1 MDKVKG
7 LTPHRGILGYNS
19 EIRRFRAYPAM
30 LVVVVLIP
38 LFYGGMF
45 LWSFWNPTENID
57 HMKVALVNEDR
68 PAAAQ
73 DGTPIDAGT
82 QFVDKLVNTP
92 SVDWE
97 RVSAQ
102 EAAKGVEDGTYF
114 ASLTVPADFSRSVA
128 TVATDHPVKAPLD
141 VQYNDANGGT
151 AGTILESVMQ
161 RVHATLSQTIGAQS
175 ADKLFVSLGTIHDR
189 MGEAADGSNQLVDGA
204 HQLDDGITQQLA
216 PGVDELQ
223 SKVGTELAPGARQLA
238 DGVNDQLPPGA
249 QELRDQVGGTLAPGV
264 TELHDKVHG
273 QLAPGVTELNSKVTG
288 ELAPGVRE
296 LHDKVHGQL
305 APGAQQL
312 ADGNRELQQKLGPVL
327 DNPLAMQIPAVRDL
341 VDGINQLADGS
352 AQLNAG
358 IQNDLADGVDR
369 LDQGVNGDLVAG
381 VRQLD
386 QGVNGDLVDGV
397 DRLDQGVNGQ
407 LVPGV
412 DRLADG
418 ITGELQPGAN
428 RLADG
433 IEGQLVP
440 GIAKL
445 RDGTTQLRDGSGRL
459 LAGTTTLR
467 DGITEGRDQVP
478 AFTEQTAQAN
488 GDVVGSPVDLRENWL
503 HKQMSYGEGVAP
515 YFLPLALFIGGIF
528 IWQALRPINRRH
540 FAAPVSATKAVLHSF
555 RPAML
560 LCVVQVAVLVGVL
573 LAVSGLSVSA
583 LLPWLGV
590 TLLAAFSFAAFQQ
603 AAAVVAGDAPGR
615 FVSIVYLILNLATA
629 GGTYPSATLPSPLK
643 ELGPLLPF
651 YHVGAAMRETLT
663 GGVGQGYW
671 IAVGYLLLLT
681 LGSLAVSVVAA
692 AWRRV
697 YTVGSLHPAIRI
709 G

>member
-57 HMKVALVNEDR
+57 NMKVALVNEDR

-82 QFVDKLVNTP
+82 QFVDKLVTTP
-92 SVDWE
+92 SVDWD
-97 RVSAQ
+97 RVSAA

-238 DGVNDQLPPGA
+238 D
-249 QELRDQVGGTLAPGV
+249 
-264 TELHDKVHG
+264 KVHG

-369 LDQGVNGDLVAG
+369 LDQGVNGDLVA
-381 VRQLD
+381 
-386 QGVNGDLVDGV
+386 GV

-590 TLLAAFSFAAFQQ
+590 TVLAAFSFAAFQQ